1 MKAYINARHWNE
13 AHEDTFGL
21 AGATCDLPNDTEAAL
36 RKLAEF
42 GRFSISFI
50 DDGLP
55 TIVFENEY
63 DSIVHP
69 DAHLSPVEFAEK
81 HFGKGAAA
89 KIRRAQKKNQRKGR

>member
-13 AHEDTFGL
+13 SHEDTFGL
-21 AGATCDLPNDTEAAL
+21 AGGVYDLPNDTEAAL

-55 TIVFENEY
+55 TVLFENEY
-63 DSIVHP
+63 DVVVHP
-69 DAHLSPVEFAEK
+69 DAHLSPMEFAGK
-81 HFGKGAAA
+81 HF
-89 KIRRAQKKNQRKGR
+89 RKNATKVKRGQRKNR